1 MPSLKEMEA
10 NDPNP
15 ELEEIRRSLLNTQK
29 QLVRAKAKL
38 EDLVEAHYKAVRD
51 AWEVERSFPPT
62 LRPKKD
68 TRRKQEE
75 VALWH
80 LTDWQGGKKTL
91 TYNREVMRARVLRFT
106 AKAAHITD
114 IQRAEHPVRECHIMF
129 GGDMIEGVM
138 IYPTQPYEID
148 ATLFEQKAAVSCL
161 LADTV
166 RAALA
171 AYDRVT
177 VTGEWGN
184 HGRMGSKRDAVPAS
198 DNHDRECYEM
208 ARIMLSNEKRLVWE
222 DCPED
227 IQRVEIGNYR
237 ALLEHGD
244 EAGRSGWTSETT
256 FLAYLNRLKGGAYP
270 WAFRD
275 VYTGHRHTVGE
286 HQLADGRGRWYLTGS
301 TESDNR
307 YARDG
312 MGQNGMPM
320 QRLHFVHP
328 VDGRVTAIYELELD
342 V

>member
-1 MPSLKEMEA
+1 
-10 NDPNP
+10 
-15 ELEEIRRSLLNTQK
+15 
-29 QLVRAKAKL
+29 
-38 EDLVEAHYKAVRD
+38 
-51 AWEVERSFPPT
+51 
-62 LRPKKD
+62 
-68 TRRKQEE
+68 
-75 VALWH
+75 
-80 LTDWQGGKKTL
+80 
-91 TYNREVMRARVLRFT
+91 
-106 AKAAHITD
+106 
-114 IQRAEHPVRECHIMF
+114 MF

-256 FLAYLNRLKGGAYP
+256 FLRSISCANLVWASTNASACLDGSDMSIMDRASPSESMDDSFRLTI
-270 WAFRD
+270 W
-275 VYTGHRHTVGE
+275 
-286 HQLADGRGRWYLTGS
+286 
-301 TESDNR
+301 
-307 YARDG
+307 
-312 MGQNGMPM
+312 
-320 QRLHFVHP
+320 
-328 VDGRVTAIYELELD
+328 
-342 V
+342 